1 MPYIKRLIQ
10 PIFEKVLAQNK
21 SIMLLGPRQTGK
33 TTLVEELIETDLSYS
48 FLESSVRRRFE
59 EDPGLLIAEIK
70 GLIQSKKMKKRPLVF
85 VDEIQKIPQIMDTIQ
100 LAIDKKLANFIL
112 TGSSLRKLR
121 RKKKDVNLLPG
132 RVIELNLGG
141 LTLLELGDDI
151 YPNLEDLLLNGALP
165 EIILQK
171 DSQCKELLLTSY
183 VNIYLE
189 EEIRAEAHV
198 QNLASFSRFLTYAAV
213 DAGKQLNVTNL
224 SREIGVSRHT
234 IEEYYQILQDC
245 LIADRIEP
253 IVKSTTRRRLTKA
266 PKYLLFDL
274 GIRRIAASEGLR
286 LPQKYLG
293 DLFEQFIGIEIL
305 NLIKIFAP
313 QAKCYY
319 WRDHTG
325 PEVDYI
331 IEFNRQYLPI
341 EVKWTSK
348 PTRSDGKHLLSFM
361 KEYDCAVPAY
371 IVCQTPKTMEIER
384 DIIAIGWKEISAVI
398 RDFLSA

>member
-1 MPYIKRLIQ
+1 
-10 PIFEKVLAQNK
+10 
-21 SIMLLGPRQTGK
+21 
-33 TTLVEELIETDLSYS
+33 
-48 FLESSVRRRFE
+48 
-59 EDPGLLIAEIK
+59 
-70 GLIQSKKMKKRPLVF
+70 MKKRPLVF

-266 PKYLLFDL
+266 PKYLC
-274 GIRRIAASEGLR
+274 
-286 LPQKYLG
+286 
-293 DLFEQFIGIEIL
+293 
-305 NLIKIFAP
+305 LI
-313 QAKCYY
+313 
-319 WRDHTG
+319 
-325 PEVDYI
+325 
-331 IEFNRQYLPI
+331 
-341 EVKWTSK
+341 
-348 PTRSDGKHLLSFM
+348 
-361 KEYDCAVPAY
+361 
-371 IVCQTPKTMEIER
+371 
-384 DIIAIGWKEISAVI
+384 
-398 RDFLSA
+398 